1 MTIADLKRKHMEALA
16 AYRQQLYTAPKLRNL
31 FLELTARCN
40 ERCLH
45 CGSRCG
51 ETDCSE
57 ISLEQYRDFLVKI
70 RQDFDGQLPRIC
82 ITGGEPLLRK
92 DFFEIM
98 EMVHEL
104 GFSWGMTSN
113 GTLISEHAA
122 RELRRTGMGTVS
134 ISIDGLRE
142 THDRFRQTPGGYDRA
157 MKGIEALLSEG
168 GFHEIQVTTVVTHDS
183 IGELDALYEVFDK
196 MDIDSWRVI
205 GIEPIGRAL
214 DHPELLLTAQ
224 DQRDLLDFIRDKR
237 RSGEA
242 VTYGCSHYLGVEYEC
257 EVRDWYFL
265 CNAGIYTASVMVNG
279 DIGGCLDIERRPET
293 IFGNIFTDDFTEVWK
308 NRFGTFRR
316 DPGSDC
322 SECTECASYR
332 FCGGGARHSWD
343 WDQNRQRVCM
353 LA

>member
-1 MTIADLKRKHMEALA
+1 
-16 AYRQQLYTAPKLRNL
+16 
-31 FLELTARCN
+31 
-40 ERCLH
+40 
-45 CGSRCG
+45 
-51 ETDCSE
+51 
-57 ISLEQYRDFLVKI
+57 
-70 RQDFDGQLPRIC
+70 
-82 ITGGEPLLRK
+82 
-92 DFFEIM
+92 
-98 EMVHEL
+98 
-104 GFSWGMTSN
+104 
-113 GTLISEHAA
+113 
-122 RELRRTGMGTVS
+122 MGTVS

-196 MDIDSWRVI
+196 IDIDSWRVI

-214 DHPELLLTAQ
+214 DHPELLLTVQ

-237 RSGEA
+237 RSGAA

-316 DPGSDC
+316 DPGSGC